1 MLVSRYWGVGSQFFP
16 ENSIAVVG
24 PEGQAD
30 LGRSHR
36 ELIVRG
42 LVPCEFCA
50 VLVGPLASGSI
61 CHYGYVLKSYGI
73 VLIIGNAFGDTIVS
87 HSLQLGVHAQAGIRN
102 EHITEFN
109 ATSILY
115 ANCVDV
121 SQVEKEIAL
130 YDLWFGNIKDLREDV

>member
-1 MLVSRYWGVGSQFFP
+1 VLISRYRGVSRELFF

-24 PEGQAD
+24 PEGQVN
-30 LGRSHR
+30 LSGSHR

-42 LVPCEFCA
+42 LVPCKFCA
-50 VLVGPLASGSI
+50 ELVSPLASGIVSHDRYI
-61 CHYGYVLKSYGI
+61 LKSYGI

-121 SQVEKEIAL
+121 SQVKKEIAL
-130 YDLWFGNIKDLREDV
+130 YDL